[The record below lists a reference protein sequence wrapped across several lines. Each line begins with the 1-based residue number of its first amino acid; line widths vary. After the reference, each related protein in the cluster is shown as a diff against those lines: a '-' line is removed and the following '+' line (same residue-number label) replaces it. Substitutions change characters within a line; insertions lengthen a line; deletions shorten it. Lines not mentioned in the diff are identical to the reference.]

1 MNAARRITTHH
12 ITIRMATPDPAKT
25 ETREGFLVPDTARTI
40 GVDERGVDNWIITHL
55 PTGQRVQTWGVWRIT
70 SYYAAVAIAKAFYRE
85 MTALGINMGSA
96 DAASLVAQLNE
107 LSAAD
112 RLAFW
117 TRVQS

>member
-12 ITIRMATPDPAKT
+12 ITIRLAMPDPAKA
-25 ETREGFLVPDTARTI
+25 EAREGFLVPDTARTI
-40 GVDERGVDNWIITHL
+40 GVDERGANNWIITHL
-55 PTGQRVQTWGVWRIT
+55 PTGRRMQVGVWRIT
-70 SYYAAVAIAKAFYRE
+70 SYYAAVAIAKALYRE
-85 MTALGINMGSA
+85 MTALDINMGSA